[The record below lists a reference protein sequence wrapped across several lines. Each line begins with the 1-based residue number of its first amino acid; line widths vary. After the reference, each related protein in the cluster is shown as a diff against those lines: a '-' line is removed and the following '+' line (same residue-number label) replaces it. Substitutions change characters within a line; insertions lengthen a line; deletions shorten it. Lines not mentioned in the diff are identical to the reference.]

1 MDDIEEYNQIMG
13 ELEGLLREIDEA
25 LKEIRR
31 AESGKIG
38 ELKLISSIVLKIN
51 LFEHRFEKRI
61 ENCLKHDKHLTQ
73 REKNELNRV
82 RVEVLNAKA
91 KLTLMLKT
99 RHLEKIGEVIE
110 EEEKSIKEAE
120 LKIQWEERKLLHSS
134 SLKDVCIRLE
144 SGDIIG
150 QGIDSRHNPGLKIIE
165 LVSRSRF
172 NHVGIIDIGRNW
184 FGRRKVFVI
193 QATDPHAL
201 RTPIKDFIEPSHN
214 KYAVY
219 RHKNLTEAQKKIIIK
234 KSREWAGKWR
244 WFYRGVKD
252 AAKRYDH
259 GLMPGEEELTCSELV
274 YEAYKAAGIEFQRDI
289 SIDSLRKNLAYYIKE
304 YYGRQDNTAVSYLQG
319 LGLGKGGFYNEVNMA
334 EVKKFGNFIISP
346 EKVLRH
352 PGAEL
357 IFRNM

>member
-165 LVSRSRF
+165 L
-172 NHVGIIDIGRNW
+172 
-184 FGRRKVFVI
+184 
-193 QATDPHAL
+193 
-201 RTPIKDFIEPSHN
+201 
-214 KYAVY
+214 
-219 RHKNLTEAQKKIIIK
+219 
-234 KSREWAGKWR
+234 
-244 WFYRGVKD
+244 
-252 AAKRYDH
+252 
-259 GLMPGEEELTCSELV
+259 
-274 YEAYKAAGIEFQRDI
+274 
-289 SIDSLRKNLAYYIKE
+289 
-304 YYGRQDNTAVSYLQG
+304 
-319 LGLGKGGFYNEVNMA
+319 
-334 EVKKFGNFIISP
+334 
-346 EKVLRH
+346 
-352 PGAEL
+352 
-357 IFRNM
+357 